1 MRRTAVQGR
10 PNDGGSGCHARPT
23 LFPVESAEIPIWK
36 SNIGP
41 DADAANHS
49 IDEFELGRQGIYMK
63 SGNPLRHISAAGGW
77 ETGWTKEEFFGHCS
91 QDKAGMGWDGWKSAE
106 LYVYEA
112 LVFGEK

>member
-1 MRRTAVQGR
+1 V
-10 PNDGGSGCHARPT
+10 
-23 LFPVESAEIPIWK
+23 
-36 SNIGP
+36 
-41 DADAANHS
+41 
-49 IDEFELGRQGIYMK
+49 
-63 SGNPLRHISAAGGW
+63 AG